1 MARAVTVVRQTA
13 AGTARQAGS
22 MVSTAQTAVGQQT
35 SNVMDQARDF
45 VKKVGDS
52 VGNVVEGVMPG
63 DANK

>member
-1 MARAVTVVRQTA
+1 
-13 AGTARQAGS
+13 

-35 SNVMDQARDF
+35 SNAMDQAREF